1 MAVRTRAPV
10 AFPGSGLPTV
20 LCLVMIVICVVN
32 IVIVLTSTHDWNVLL
47 WIGCSLAWAGLA
59 LRSERLSRRLIALA
73 AQLTLA
79 LARANAT
86 RNGGLQHAPV
96 EHEQPPDPP
105 TG

>member
-1 MAVRTRAPV
+1 MDGRTRAPV
-10 AFPGSGLPTV
+10 AFANLGLPAV
-20 LCLVMIVICVVN
+20 LSLVMVVICVVN
-32 IVIVLTSTHDWNVLL
+32 IVIVLTSTHEWNVLL
-47 WIGCSLAWAGLA
+47 WIGCSFAWAVLA
-59 LRSERLSRRLIALA
+59 FRSQRESRQLAAFA